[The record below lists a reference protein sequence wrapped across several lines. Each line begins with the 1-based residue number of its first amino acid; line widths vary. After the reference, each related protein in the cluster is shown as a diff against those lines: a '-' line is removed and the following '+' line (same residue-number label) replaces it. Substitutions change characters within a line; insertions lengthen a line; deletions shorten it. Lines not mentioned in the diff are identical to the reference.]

1 MKRNVTFALLL
12 IIAVFTL
19 VSCAPSYKSLGKGFD
34 SLTADSLDEAIDNF
48 NYVIDSLPSSSK
60 KKSLAYEGRGW
71 AYYLKGMNNKAEA
84 DFLKA
89 GDSIEAKT
97 GLSLVYLCTKN
108 PNASLD
114 TGIFILDEQYEDEQN
129 EIVDYLPDPLTKQEF
144 LKTLALSSLLIN
156 SNQYSDIINEI
167 DDAIFIDRIEA
178 VKDGE

>member
-34 SLTADSLDEAIDNF
+34 SLTADNPDEAIDNF

-71 AYYLKGMNNKAEA
+71 AYYLKGMNDEAEA

-108 PNASLD
+108 LNDSLD
-114 TGIFILDEQYEDEQN
+114 AGMFILDEQDEI
-129 EIVDYLPDPLTKQEF
+129 IVEYLRDPLTRQEF
-144 LKTLALSSLLIN
+144 LKTLAFSAFLVDSNKYENIIAEIN
-156 SNQYSDIINEI
+156 DKN
-167 DDAIFIDRIEA
+167 FIARIETMK
-178 VKDGE
+178 VGE

>member
-34 SLTADSLDEAIDNF
+34 SLTADNPDEAIDNF

-71 AYYLKGMNNKAEA
+71 AYYLKGMNDKAEA

-97 GLSLVYLCTKN
+97 GLSLVYLSMEKLN
-108 PNASLD
+108 DSIN
-114 TGIFILDEQYEDEQN
+114 TGIFILDEQN
-129 EIVDYLPDPLTKQEF
+129 EIIVDYLPDPLTKQEF
-144 LKTLALSSLLIN
+144 IKTLALSSLLID
-156 SNQYSDIINEI
+156 SNHYSDIINEI
-167 DDAIFIDRIEA
+167 NDANFIDRIEA
-178 VKDGE
+178 MKDGE

>member
-34 SLTADSLDEAIDNF
+34 SLTADNPDEAIDNF

-71 AYYLKGMNNKAEA
+71 AYYLKGMNDKAEA

-97 GLSLVYLCTKN
+97 GLSLVYLSMEKLN
-108 PNASLD
+108 DSIN
-114 TGIFILDEQYEDEQN
+114 TGIFILDEQN
-129 EIVDYLPDPLTKQEF
+129 EIIVDYLPDPLTRQEF
-144 LKTLALSSLLIN
+144 IKTLALSSLLID
-156 SNQYSDIINEI
+156 SIHYSDIINEI
-167 DDAIFIDRIEA
+167 NDANFIDRIEA
-178 VKDGE
+178 MKDGE

>member
-34 SLTADSLDEAIDNF
+34 SLSADNPDEAIDNF

-71 AYYLKGMNNKAEA
+71 AYYLKGMNDKAEA

-97 GLSLVYLCTKN
+97 GLSLVYLSMEKLN
-108 PNASLD
+108 DSIN
-114 TGIFILDEQYEDEQN
+114 TGIFILDEQN
-129 EIVDYLPDPLTKQEF
+129 EIIVDYLPDPLTRQEF
-144 LKTLALSSLLIN
+144 IKTLALSSLLID
-156 SNQYSDIINEI
+156 SIHYSDIINEI
-167 DDAIFIDRIEA
+167 NDANFIDRIEA
-178 VKDGE
+178 MKDGE